1 MPCKRHP
8 SRIRARRAWLQPD
21 QSVPG
26 SKCVRR
32 TGHRLDGKTA
42 PIDVGKRVAAEK
54 HQVRVALVD
63 PERDLSPV
71 VRISEF
77 NTSEA
82 ILIPLKVGERIV
94 QRCRAD
100 PLGC

>member
-1 MPCKRHP
+1 
-8 SRIRARRAWLQPD
+8 
-21 QSVPG
+21 
-26 SKCVRR
+26 
-32 TGHRLDGKTA
+32 
-42 PIDVGKRVAAEK
+42 
-54 HQVRVALVD
+54 
-63 PERDLSPV
+63 V

-82 ILIPLKVGERIV
+82 ILIPLKVGERMV

>member
-1 MPCKRHP
+1 MHLILAILAFSSSHVAFDHC
-8 SRIRARRAWLQPD
+8 
-21 QSVPG
+21 
-26 SKCVRR
+26 
-32 TGHRLDGKTA
+32 A

-63 PERDLSPV
+63 PGRDLSPV

-82 ILIPLKVGERIV
+82 ILIPLKVGERMV